1 VTARFRWSGPAAR
14 AARRVGDRIAAARVE
29 QHATRAAGTS
39 GVRRR
44 TVPPLTLAGMWSN
57 WSGGQQARPRATDRP
72 LDEAGVVAA
81 VRRAAARG
89 QRIRPVGA
97 GRSWS
102 PLAVTDEVQLDCS
115 ALTGVV
121 AVADGRVRAR
131 AGATLAAV
139 LAELDTRGLTLD
151 AVPAALDVTVAGAVT
166 TGTHGSGAG
175 TGSLSA
181 AVTGVRLVDG
191 TATVRSI
198 EGPALD
204 GARCGLGVLGVL
216 TEVDLAVVP
225 AVTLAARE
233 ELVPL
238 AEVLACGVLD
248 AHRWVE
254 LVVFGDRQV
263 LVRRAD
269 PVTGGD
275 VTAPAR
281 GDTVR
286 AAAVGSAQALARAVP
301 RLAPALQRSTGRW
314 SGSVTGPAHRVLA
327 GGRAVREERTEW
339 ALPRPALE
347 PVLREL
353 DAAAAAL
360 GVGPRPPLLVRVG
373 PAETGWLHPAHGRAT
388 AWVGLRVPAEHGL
401 FRLVSSVLGAAGG
414 RPHWAAR
421 HDWAATDVEVA
432 YPRLPDFRRLR
443 ARLDPDRRFA
453 GPVLDA
459 LLGP

>member
-1 VTARFRWSGPAAR
+1 
-14 AARRVGDRIAAARVE
+14 
-29 QHATRAAGTS
+29 
-39 GVRRR
+39 
-44 TVPPLTLAGMWSN
+44 M
-57 WSGGQQARPRATDRP
+57 
-72 LDEAGVVAA
+72 
-81 VRRAAARG
+81 
-89 QRIRPVGA
+89 
-97 GRSWS
+97 
-102 PLAVTDEVQLDCS
+102 
-115 ALTGVV
+115 